1 MINKRWLKSTI
12 SSTLP
17 SATTHQPHIQYNY
30 HIGTNISSSIPRGTA
45 KSQNFTEIFRFTQEL
60 AQIIINGSEEQARD
74 KFQVLQMI
82 KDMWETGIQ
91 FYLKPISDNY
101 QDEHANDDDDSDH
114 ETCNNSFHYDYN
126 YEKDMPPSTSMD
138 NDNNHS
144 NVSSNHNSNASS
156 SSSSFSSS
164 TPSATSSPLE
174 PLTFSSTPSATFSP
188 PAIQD
193 DTSVPVPSIL
203 IINRKNPILENNIM
217 CKQVVRRGRPT
228 NEQIEYK
235 KNLLRQFL
243 NSTLSNKTKIESI
256 LADQKLKKVVN
267 EEDLLVTNLDPQIL
281 IFQDQLTEENIKFEQ
296 YFDHDA
302 LIQLKTTLLTI
313 KSLSKNCPACQEV
326 VKVDNSTAIGCN
338 KCHVWFHLKCL
349 KLKSA
354 IKNWKCVSC
363 AKA

>member
-17 SATTHQPHIQYNY
+17 SATTYQPHIQYNY

-45 KSQNFTEIFRFTQEL
+45 KSQNYTEIFRFTQEL

-91 FYLKPISDNY
+91 FYLKPNSDNY
-101 QDEHANDDDDSDH
+101 QDEHKNDDSDH

-126 YEKDMPPSTSMD
+126 YEKDIPPSTSFN
-138 NDNNHS
+138 NDNN
-144 NVSSNHNSNASS
+144 NSNALSS
-156 SSSSFSSS
+156 SSTTSSATFSS
-164 TPSATSSPLE
+164 TE
-174 PLTFSSTPSATFSP
+174 PLTFSSTPSATSSP

-193 DTSVPVPSIL
+193 ATPVSAPSIL

-243 NSTLSNKTKIESI
+243 NSMLSVKNKIELI

-267 EEDLLVTNLDPQIL
+267 GEDLLITNLDPQIL
-281 IFQDQLTEENIKFEQ
+281 IF
-296 YFDHDA
+296 H
-302 LIQLKTTLLTI
+302 
-313 KSLSKNCPACQEV
+313 
-326 VKVDNSTAIGCN
+326 
-338 KCHVWFHLKCL
+338 
-349 KLKSA
+349 
-354 IKNWKCVSC
+354 
-363 AKA
+363 

>member
-1 MINKRWLKSTI
+1 
-12 SSTLP
+12 
-17 SATTHQPHIQYNY
+17 
-30 HIGTNISSSIPRGTA
+30 
-45 KSQNFTEIFRFTQEL
+45 
-60 AQIIINGSEEQARD
+60 
-74 KFQVLQMI
+74 
-82 KDMWETGIQ
+82 
-91 FYLKPISDNY
+91 
-101 QDEHANDDDDSDH
+101 
-114 ETCNNSFHYDYN
+114 
-126 YEKDMPPSTSMD
+126 MD

-156 SSSSFSSS
+156 SSSSCSSS

-302 LIQLKTTLLTI
+302 LIQLKSTLLTI
-313 KSLSKNCPACQEV
+313 KSFFSN
-326 VKVDNSTAIGCN
+326 
-338 KCHVWFHLKCL
+338 
-349 KLKSA
+349 
-354 IKNWKCVSC
+354 
-363 AKA
+363 